1 MPSLHDAYLSS
12 IQPPKMTLNRIE
24 HGLMILNRVCLHYL
38 QNPALY
44 DDDARAII
52 ANAVRKLVI
61 GFGRTKGRA
70 IDHINGNVND
80 NSLENLRVVTLKEN
94 LR

>member
-1 MPSLHDAYLSS
+1 
-12 IQPPKMTLNRIE
+12 MTLNRIE

-52 ANAVRKLVI
+52 VNAVRRLVI
-61 GFGRTKGRA
+61 GAGRTKGRA
-70 IDHINGNVND
+70 LDHIDGNPYNND
-80 NSLENLRVVTLKEN
+80 IQNLRVVTLPEN